1 MQNSAIKSN
10 FPRITVLMGVYNEPT
25 EWIQQSIN
33 SILTQTFTDYEFIII
48 NDNPESGE
56 HLEFL
61 NSMQAQDSRIV
72 LINNEKNIGLTKSL
86 NKGISIAR
94 GEFIAR
100 MDADDIAD
108 PARFE
113 LQLNYMINDPTCVV
127 CGSWMTSLSDKKS
140 FLMKYPTTDLQIKN
154 VLLLKNCIPHPTA
167 FIRTNVLKLN
177 SIFYNE
183 SIRYSQDYELW
194 CNLSRYGTLRN
205 LEQPLLQYRISD
217 QQISTKR
224 FKEQSKFARTIR
236 TTYLNQTLN
245 RLNLNNN
252 NDSIPARIKG
262 AKLEIKFKQY
272 LLTSYYSDLSIKE
285 SILSPLVNGDI
296 LIMKQLYFSSIKI
309 SRSK

>member
-1 MQNSAIKSN
+1 MQNSDIKSN
-10 FPRITVLMGVYNEPT
+10 PPKITVLMGVYNEPT
-25 EWIQQSIN
+25 EWIKQSIN
-33 SILTQTFTDYEFIII
+33 SILTQTFRDFEFIII

-61 NSMQAQDSRIV
+61 NMMKAQDSRIELV
-72 LINNEKNIGLTKSL
+72 NNEKNIGLTKSL
-86 NKGISIAR
+86 NKGISIAM

-113 LQLNYMINDPTCVV
+113 LQLNYMMNNPSCVV
-127 CGSWMTSLSDKKS
+127 CGSWMTSLSDKKT
-140 FLMKYPTTDLQIKN
+140 FLMKYPTTDPQIKN

-167 FIRTNVLKLN
+167 FIRTAVLKSN

-194 CNLSRYGTLRN
+194 CNLSSHGTLGN

-236 TTYLNQTLN
+236 TTYLRQTLN
-245 RLNLNNN
+245 RLNLNSNN
-252 NDSIPARIKG
+252 ESVPAKIKRRN
-262 AKLEIKFKQY
+262 LIIN
-272 LLTSYYSDLSIKE
+272 LNNTYYHLITVT
-285 SILSPLVNGDI
+285 LV
-296 LIMKQLYFSSIKI
+296 
-309 SRSK
+309 